1 MNIGPHRLLTSCLL
15 LLLMLAS
22 HAVYAGPTNLEVIYL
37 KHRPAREIIPLIKP
51 FVGPGGAV
59 SGTGFKLIVRATPEY
74 MRQVKNILTEIDA
87 GLNNLIIQVRQGQQ
101 RNDIREATEVSGNIR
116 SGDAEISVPGS
127 GGGGVTIS
135 GGSSDSTGRIK
146 LRRTHDRGNSQ
157 ANQKIRVLEGQPAF
171 IQVGVSV
178 PLAQSTTTTGPGGT
192 VVQQSIQYK
201 DVTSGFDVI
210 ARVNNDIVT
219 LEISPR
225 NETLSRRGGG
235 AINIRRAQTVVS
247 GKLGEWIDIGG
258 SSTNRRSNTSG
269 YTYST
274 QSRSKRNSSI
284 FLKVE
289 IDKN

>member
-1 MNIGPHRLLTSCLL
+1 MNIKPPRLLSSCLL
-15 LLLMLAS
+15 LLMLTGN
-22 HAVYAGPTNLEVIYL
+22 AVYAGSANLEIIYL
-37 KHRPAREIIPLIKP
+37 KHRPAKEIIPLIKP

-59 SGTGFKLIVRATPEY
+59 GGTGFKLIVHATPEY
-74 MRQVKNILTEIDA
+74 MRQVKNIITEIDA

-101 RNDIREATEVSGNIR
+101 RNDIREATELSGNIKA
-116 SGDAEISVPGS
+116 GDTEISVPGS

-135 GGSSDSTGRIK
+135 GGPSDSTGRIK

-157 ANQKIRVLEGQPAF
+157 VSQKIRVLEGQPAF
-171 IQVGVSV
+171 IQVGLSV

-210 ARVNNDIVT
+210 ARVNDDIVT

-225 NETLSRRGGG
+225 HETLSRRGGG
-235 AINIRRAQTVVS
+235 AIDIRRARTVVS
-247 GKLGEWIDIGG
+247 GKIGEWIDIGG

-274 QSRSKRNSSI
+274 QSRSQRDSSI

-289 IDKN
+289 IVKK